1 MWGVAGIV
9 LALAVASTAEAAER
23 SLAAG
28 VCPARAGEPVSVSSA
43 VDGDSLKLADGRLV
57 RLAGIEVPQPP
68 LGQEGA
74 WPLAEAAQKA
84 LAGLAEG
91 QAATLMLST
100 PKADRYGRFHGD
112 ILVAGGR
119 RLAELMVRQGLARV
133 RAADGEGGACMAD
146 LLAAE
151 RVARAAK
158 LGLWADPIHA
168 IRRADDPSLARR
180 SGLYELVEGRVLSVG
195 HGTRLVFL
203 DFGRDYRRDFT
214 VMLTPG
220 VAAKLAVPA
229 DGLVK
234 RRIRV
239 RGIIE
244 ESNGPAI
251 RVSDPAEIEL
261 LDEEDGAGRQG

>member
-1 MWGVAGIV
+1 MALG
-9 LALAVASTAEAAER
+9 LAVASAAQAAER
-23 SLAAG
+23 SLASG
-28 VCPARAGEPVSVSSA
+28 VCPARASEPVSIAAA
-43 VDGDSLKLADGRLV
+43 VEGDTLRLADGRLV
-57 RLAGIEVPQPP
+57 RLAGVEAPRPP
-68 LGQEGA
+68 LGEEGD
-74 WPLAEAAQKA
+74 WPLADAARRE
-84 LAGLAEG
+84 LAGVADG
-91 QAATLMLST
+91 QAATLMLSA
-100 PKADRYGRFHGD
+100 PKADRYGRFRGN
-112 ILVAGGR
+112 IVAGGA
-119 RLAELMVRQGLARV
+119 RLAEFMVRQGLARV
-133 RAADGEGGACMAD
+133 RAAEGEGGACLLE

-151 RVARAAK
+151 RVARMAK
-158 LGLWADPIHA
+158 RGLWAGPIYA
-168 IRRADDPSLARR
+168 IRKADDASLGKR

-214 VMLTPG
+214 VMLTPA

-229 DGLVK
+229 EGLVK